1 MIEINNGTIP
11 SPFDERVVDLYK
23 KVDDAMTLGKTI
35 SIIRED
41 GFVIRDALH
50 LAVPMPLLVCK
61 DIDEG
66 ENGVPIERTFF
77 ECPTCRKM
85 YTKYSTVYHRRC
97 SNCGQTFKLDEEEN
111 K

>member
-11 SPFDERVVDLYK
+11 SPFNDRVVDLYK
-23 KVDDAMTLGKTI
+23 KVDDAVMLGQKTVEL
-35 SIIRED
+35 SGAELL
-41 GFVIRDALH
+41 VIRDALH

-61 DIDEG
+61 ASDED
-66 ENGVPIERTFF
+66 ENGVPIKRTFF

-97 SNCGQTFKLDEEEN
+97 SNCGQTFKIDEVG